1 MLSAVDDFWIWLIV
15 VAALALVVGP
25 VFVLLP
31 SKKERR
37 LAALRAEARR
47 LGLSVELRPVP
58 NLSAG
63 LEERVTAGGRARTP
77 MHPSVRYALPLV
89 LEAGRR
95 PKKSPDR
102 SPPAGVAQAEQT
114 TTTASSAPTIG
125 PSSPSAKTSS
135 EQTITAASS
144 APASDAADNWC
155 LLRGRAGWVAD
166 AEAPPPDELAA
177 QLMQLLDQLPD
188 DAVALDRQGRSLGCC
203 WLESFPAQAA
213 SVAALKAALTAI
225 AKAVGAWE
233 TQGRS
238 RPQTP

>member
-102 SPPAGVAQAEQT
+102 SPSAGTAQAEQT
-114 TTTASSAPTIG
+114 TTAT
-125 PSSPSAKTSS
+125 
-135 EQTITAASS
+135 SS
-144 APASDAADNWC
+144 APASDAADNWR
-155 LLRGRAGWVAD
+155 LLRGQAGWVTD
-166 AEAPPPDELAA
+166 AEAPPPDELMA

-213 SVAALKAALTAI
+213 SVVALKAALTAI

-233 TQGRS
+233 TQVRS